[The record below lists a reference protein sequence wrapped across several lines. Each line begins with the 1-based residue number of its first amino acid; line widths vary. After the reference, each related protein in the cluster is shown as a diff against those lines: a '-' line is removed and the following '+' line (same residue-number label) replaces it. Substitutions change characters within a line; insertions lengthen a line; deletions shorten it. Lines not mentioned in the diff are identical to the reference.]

1 LSIVFYSNVTGFR
14 NKLKN
19 KLIKC
24 ISILSIIEEKNI
36 ENIYVNVVNDASL
49 LKMNT
54 KYLNH
59 NYLTDII
66 TFDYSEKTKISGEL
80 FISIDRVRD
89 NAHAFETKSEN
100 EFARVVIHGVLHL
113 FGYKDKTKRE
123 KHQMRKKEDYYLSIL
138 NSFT

>member
-1 LSIVFYSNVTGFR
+1 MYKYPFYYR
-14 NKLKN
+14 RKKH
-19 KLIKC
+19 
-24 ISILSIIEEKNI
+24 
-36 ENIYVNVVNDASL
+36 
-49 LKMNT
+49 T